1 MATNNTT
8 IAGRVYLSATNDFQ
22 QRVPDPT
29 VSGIDA
35 TSKFLFKPNN
45 GRYLNE
51 FIDAYVNRIGDQ
63 IIHNKE
69 WENPLRAFKGATMR
83 YGFSI
88 QESAFK
94 WIKAHTYK
102 VDDAVLE
109 KVNAPEA
116 AVWYHSVN
124 RKDRYDIS
132 LEYPD
137 LRQAFTDEY
146 GLNRL
151 IDAVLTVPRNSDN
164 YDEYLCMLN
173 LIAYYDHNWGFFKHH
188 VSAPTNEATGKEF
201 LKAVRAYASKLEF
214 PTSLY
219 SPVSAEYG
227 IPVFAKPDE
236 LVLLIT
242 ADAMASVDVD
252 TLAGIFNLDKADI
265 KYRTVVVPELPVA
278 NAFALLTTDAF
289 FVCQDVVYSNESFYN
304 PATLNTNYYLH
315 HWEIVSAS
323 PFVPAILFTTDDATN
338 VTTLEQVVN
347 NVKITAASQSLKP
360 GETTQM
366 TVKLVG
372 NITDNDLGVTVE
384 PNAVTWSVS
393 AETAASETAASETA
407 ASGGKPIA
415 LNSATRVD
423 RLGVLHVQKTD
434 LKKGDVLYVTGTASY
449 VNPSGATTTY
459 TNTVDITIA

>member
-1 MATNNTT
+1 MATDNTT

-35 TSKFLFKPNN
+35 TSKFLFQPNN

-137 LRQAFTDEY
+137 LRQAFLDEY

-173 LIAYYDHNWGFFKHH
+173 LIAYYEHNWGFFKHH
-188 VSAPTNEATGKEF
+188 VSAAPTDEATGKEF

-214 PTSLY
+214 PTALY

-289 FVCQDVVYSNESFYN
+289 FVCRDVVYSNESFYN

-323 PFVPAILFTTDDATN
+323 PFVPAILFTTDAATDIPTLTQA
-338 VTTLEQVVN
+338 VTGVD
-347 NVKITAASQSLKP
+347 ITAASQSLKP

-366 TVKLVG
+366 TVELVG
-372 NITDNDLGVTVE
+372 TITDNDLGVTVE
-384 PNAVTWSVS
+384 PNAVTWGVS
-393 AETAASETAASETA
+393 AETAASD
-407 ASGGKPIA
+407 GKPIA

-423 RLGVLHVQKTD
+423 RLGVLHVQKTG
-434 LKKGDVLYVTGTASY
+434 LEAGNVLHVTGTTSH
-449 VNPSGATTTY
+449 VNPSGKTALHKK
-459 TNTVDITIA
+459 TVDITIA

>member
-1 MATNNTT
+1 MATDNTT

-29 VSGIDA
+29 IAGIDA

-51 FIDAYVNRIGDQ
+51 FIDAYINRVGDQ

-69 WENPLRAFKGATMR
+69 WENPLRAFKGSTMR

-116 AVWYHSVN
+116 AVWYHSVS

-137 LRQAFTDEY
+137 LRQAFLDEY

-173 LIAYYDHNWGFFKHH
+173 LISYYEQNWGFFKHH
-188 VSAPTNEATGKEF
+188 VSAVPTDEATGKEF
-201 LKAVRAYASKLEF
+201 LKAVRAYASKLAF
-214 PTSLY
+214 PTALY
-219 SPVSAEYG
+219 SPISADYG

-236 LVLLIT
+236 LVLIIT

-252 TLAGIFNLDKADI
+252 ALAGIFNLDKADI
-265 KYRTVVVPELPVA
+265 KYRTVIVPELPVP

-289 FVCQDVVYSNESFYN
+289 FVCNDVVYSNESFYN

-323 PFVPAILFTTDDATN
+323 PFVPAILFTTDDTATDI
-338 VTTLEQVVN
+338 TTLKQAVTDVN
-347 NVKITAASQSLKP
+347 ITAASQSLKP

-366 TVKLVG
+366 TVELVG
-372 NITDNDLGVTVE
+372 TITENGLGVTVE

-393 AETAASETAASETA
+393 AETAA
-407 ASGGKPIA
+407 ASGSKPIA

-423 RLGVLHVQKTD
+423 RLGVLHVQKTG
-434 LKKGDVLYVTGTASY
+434 LEAGSVLHVTGTTSY
-449 VNPSGATTTY
+449 VNPSGSTTPRTK
-459 TNTVDITIA
+459 TVDIKIA

>member
-29 VSGIDA
+29 VAGIDA

-51 FIDAYVNRIGDQ
+51 FIDAYINRVGDQ

-69 WENPLRAFKGATMR
+69 WENPLRVFKGAAMR
-83 YGFSI
+83 YGSSI

-94 WIKAHTYK
+94 WIKAHTYNIE
-102 VDDAVLE
+102 DSALE
-109 KVNAPEA
+109 KISRPEA
-116 AVWYHSVN
+116 AVWYHTVN
-124 RKDRYDIS
+124 REDRYDIT

-137 LRQAFTDEY
+137 LRQAFLDEF

-151 IDAVLTVPRNSDN
+151 IDAVLIVPRNSDN
-164 YDEYLCMLN
+164 YDEYLCMMGQMS
-173 LIAYYDHNWGFFKHH
+173 YYEQNWGFFKHH
-188 VSAPTNEATGKEF
+188 VSAEPTDEATGREF
-201 LKAVRAYASKLEF
+201 LRAVRAYASKLQF
-214 PTSLY
+214 PTALY

-227 IPVFAKPDE
+227 IPVFAKPEE
-236 LVLLIT
+236 LVLFVT

-252 TLAGIFNLDKADI
+252 TLAGIFNLEKADI
-265 KYRTVVVPELPVA
+265 KYRTVIVPDIPVP

-289 FVCQDVVYSNESFYN
+289 FVCKDFLYANESFYN
-304 PATLNTNYYLH
+304 PSTYSTNYYLH
-315 HWEIVSAS
+315 HWEVVSCS
-323 PFVPAILFTTDDATN
+323 PFVPAILFTTDAATDIPTLTQA
-338 VTTLEQVVN
+338 VTDVN
-347 NVKITAASQSLKP
+347 ITAASQSLKP

-372 NITDNDLGVTVE
+372 AITDNDLGVTVE

-393 AETAASETAASETA
+393 AETAASS
-407 ASGGKPIA
+407 GKPIA
-415 LNSATRVD
+415 LNSTTRVD
-423 RLGVLHVQKTD
+423 RLGVLHVQKSD
-434 LKKGDVLYVTGTASY
+434 LETGNVLHVTGTTSY
-449 VNPSGATTTY
+449 VNPSGKTTLY
-459 TNTVDITIA
+459 TKTVDITIA

>member
-137 LRQAFTDEY
+137 LRQAFLDEY

-173 LIAYYDHNWGFFKHH
+173 LIAYYEHNWGFFKHH
-188 VSAPTNEATGKEF
+188 VSAAPTDEATGKEF

-214 PTSLY
+214 PTALY
-219 SPVSAEYG
+219 SPVSSEYG

-265 KYRTVVVPELPVA
+265 KYRTVVVPELPVPD
-278 NAFALLTTDAF
+278 AFALLTTDAF

-315 HWEIVSAS
+315 HWEVVSAS
-323 PFVPAILFTTDDATN
+323 PFVPAILFTTGTATSI
-338 VTTLEQVVN
+338 TTLAQTVTGVS
-347 NVKITAASQSLKP
+347 IAAAPKQLKP
-360 GETTQM
+360 GETAQM
-366 TVKLVG
+366 TVKLAG
-372 NITDNDLGVTVE
+372 NITKNGLGIDVE

-393 AETAASETAASETA
+393 AETAASE
-407 ASGGKPIA
+407 GKPIA

-423 RLGVLHVQKTD
+423 RLGVLHVQKSG
-434 LKKGDVLYVTGTASY
+434 LEAGNVLHVTGTASY
-449 VNPSGATTTY
+449 VNPSGSTANH
-459 TNTVDITIA
+459 TNTVNIDIV

>member
-69 WENPLRAFKGATMR
+69 WENPLRVFKGATMR

-137 LRQAFTDEY
+137 LRQAFLDEY

-173 LIAYYDHNWGFFKHH
+173 LIAYYEHNWGFFKHH
-188 VSAPTNEATGKEF
+188 VSAAPTDEATGKEF

-214 PTSLY
+214 PTALY

-265 KYRTVVVPELPVA
+265 KYRTVVVPDLPVPD
-278 NAFALLTTDAF
+278 AFALLTTDAF
-289 FVCQDVVYSNESFYN
+289 FVCQDVVYANESFYN

-323 PFVPAILFTTDDATN
+323 PFVPAILFTTGAATDIPTLTQT
-338 VTTLEQVVN
+338 VTDVN
-347 NVKITAASQSLKP
+347 ITAASAELKP

-372 NITDNDLGVTVE
+372 TVTANDLGIDVE

-393 AETAASETAASETA
+393 AETAAADGE
-407 ASGGKPIA
+407 PIA
-415 LNSATRVD
+415 LNTATRVD
-423 RLGVLHVQKTD
+423 RLGVLHVQKSG
-434 LKKGDVLYVTGTASY
+434 LKAGNVLHVTGTASY
-449 VNPSGATTTY
+449 VNPSGKTTPHTK
-459 TNTVDITIA
+459 TVDITIA

>member
-1 MATNNTT
+1 MATDNTT

-29 VSGIDA
+29 ISGIDA

-69 WENPLRAFKGATMR
+69 WENPLRIFKDAAMR

-102 VDDAVLE
+102 VDDAALE

-124 RKDRYDIS
+124 RKNRYDIS

-137 LRQAFTDEY
+137 LRQAFLDEY

-173 LIAYYDHNWGFFKHH
+173 LIAYYEHNWGFFKHH
-188 VSAPTNEATGKEF
+188 VSAVPTDEATGKEF
-201 LKAVRAYASKLEF
+201 LKAVRAYASKLTF
-214 PTSLY
+214 PTALY

-265 KYRTVVVPELPVA
+265 KYRTVIVPDLPVPD
-278 NAFALLTTDAF
+278 AFALLTTDAF

-304 PATLNTNYYLH
+304 PATLNTNHYLH

-323 PFVPAILFTTDDATN
+323 PFVPAILFTTDAATDIPTLTQT
-338 VTTLEQVVN
+338 VTDVD
-347 NVKITAASQSLKP
+347 ITAASTRLKP

-372 NITDNDLGVTVE
+372 TVTANDLGIGVE

-393 AETAASETAASETA
+393 AETAAED
-407 ASGGKPIA
+407 GKPIA
-415 LNSATRVD
+415 LNTATRVD
-423 RLGVLHVQKTD
+423 RLGVLHVQKSD
-434 LKKGDVLYVTGTASY
+434 LKAGNVLHVTGTTSY
-449 VNPSGATTTY
+449 VNPSGATALHTK
-459 TNTVDITIA
+459 TVDITIA